1 MVNPTHISLPVHER
15 SYLAGAKKEVHR
27 LAVQAGFEQKRID
40 EIDILVS
47 EMTSNLVKHAT
58 DGEILAGIV
67 QDRHGR
73 ALELIGI
80 DNGPGIADPE
90 RMMQDGVSTVGTL
103 GHGLGA
109 IRRLSDQF
117 EIYSQKEWGTVLLSR
132 VYLDKNADRNARR
145 SPLTIREL
153 VVAKP
158 GEIVSGDGCF
168 CFTAA
173 DGSIRLL
180 VADGLGHGAE
190 AQRAVLEAVASF
202 RQLETDSPAEILRHL
217 HATIRKTRGVVA
229 AVVIIDPVRKVW
241 KCCGIGNISTRFTG
255 VHLARS
261 YLSFNGIVGHNI
273 PGSLFDQELSQQD
286 YQQITLCSDGIR
298 SRWQHARQPEIGR
311 QDLMVQAAALYKE
324 FARRNDD
331 MSIIIGKLSL

>member
-1 MVNPTHISLPVHER
+1 MVNPTHTSLPVHDR
-15 SYLAGAKKEVHR
+15 SYIAGAKKEIHR
-27 LAVQAGFEQKRID
+27 LAVQAGFEQKKID
-40 EIDILVS
+40 QIDILVS
-47 EMTSNLVKHAT
+47 EMTSNLVKHAAE
-58 DGEILAGIV
+58 GEILAGIV

-80 DNGPGIADPE
+80 DNGPGISDPE
-90 RMMQDGVSTVGTL
+90 RMMQDGVSTTGTL

-117 EIYSQKEWGTVLLSR
+117 EIYSQKEWGTVLLTR
-132 VYLDKNADRNARR
+132 MYVDKQADRNARR
-145 SPLTIREL
+145 PPLAVRAL

-158 GEIVSGDGCF
+158 GEIVSGDGCYS
-168 CFTAA
+168 FTAT

-180 VADGLGHGAE
+180 VADGLGHGVE
-190 AQRAVLEAVASF
+190 ANRAVQEAVASF
-202 RQLETDSPAEILRHL
+202 RQLETDSPAEILRNLHL
-217 HATIRKTRGVVA
+217 MIRKTRGVVA

-273 PGSLFDQELSQQD
+273 PGSLHDQELSQQD

-331 MSIIIGKLSL
+331 MSIIIGKLTL